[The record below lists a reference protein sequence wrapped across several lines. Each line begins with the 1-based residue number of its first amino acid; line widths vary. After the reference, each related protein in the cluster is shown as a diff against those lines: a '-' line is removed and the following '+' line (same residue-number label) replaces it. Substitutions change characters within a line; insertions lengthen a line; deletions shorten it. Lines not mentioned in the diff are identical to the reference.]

1 MKHWLSGLADRIAH
15 WAAAAIAVSAAF
27 QLRFDFSM
35 PAGVLP
41 VWERG
46 LIAAVIVKALVFEVG
61 GFYRGIKQFAGIPDL
76 LRILVG
82 NLAASALFA
91 GVSWIWIGPAMPRSV
106 LVGDAFLCFGFTTLL
121 RFTVKIRKEYFA
133 RGPVPERRKGILIYG
148 AGAGGTELLRE
159 LRSARNAGYEV
170 KGFLD
175 DDPRKRRAMIF
186 GVPVLGGGRDAAAV
200 VARLNRNQSVVEE
213 IIIAMPS
220 ATGRQM
226 QEALANCRAARI
238 PCKTI
243 PGVGELLRGTVLSAQ
258 VRNISVAD
266 LLGRKPVQL
275 EEKMIRERL
284 AGRTVMVTGAA
295 GSIGSEICRQIARC
309 GPARLI
315 IFDQAESELFMI
327 ESELSAKQSEFELVT
342 ALGDIRNSAR
352 VAEVLKR
359 YPVDS
364 IFHAAAYKH
373 VPMMESHVVEA
384 MSNNIIGTW
393 NVIRE
398 ARRHGVADFLMISSD
413 KAVNPTNIMGATK
426 RACERIVS
434 ATPPDG
440 SNTKCV
446 SVRFGNVL
454 GSNGSVVP
462 TFQAQIAAGGPVR
475 VTHPEI
481 RRYFMTIS
489 EAVTLVLHAST
500 LGKGSEIFV
509 LDMGEPIRIV
519 DLAENLIR
527 LAGLVPYEDID
538 IQFTGLRPGEKLFEE
553 ITTEGENMV
562 PTYHEKIMIFEEPPL
577 PWDTV
582 GRWLEKLAVLLAAR
596 QEKALVAHLKEL
608 VPEYS
613 PDQRAPDA
621 GEHSRKALAL
631 SR

>member
-1 MKHWLSGLADRIAH
+1 MRYRLSGLADRIAH
-15 WAAAAIAVSAAF
+15 WTVAAIALSAAF

-35 PAGVLP
+35 PASVLS
-41 VWERG
+41 VFEKG
-46 LIAAVIVKALVFEVG
+46 LLAAVVVKAVTFEFG

-82 NLAASALFA
+82 NLVASVLFTA
-91 GVSWIWIGPAMPRSV
+91 VSWFWIGPAMPRSV
-106 LVGDAFLCFGFTTLL
+106 LAGDFIFCFGATTLL
-121 RFTVKIRKEYFA
+121 RFLVKIRNEYFV
-133 RGPVPERRKGILIYG
+133 RGSSTERRKGILIYG
-148 AGAGGTELLRE
+148 AGAGGTELFRE
-159 LRSARNAGYEV
+159 IRSARDTGYQV
-170 KGFLD
+170 VGFLD

-186 GVPVLGGGRDAAAV
+186 GAPVFGGGRDAAAV
-200 VARLNRNQSVVEE
+200 VSRLNRRDQAVEE

-220 ATGRQM
+220 ASGRQM

-258 VRNISVAD
+258 VRNVSVAD
-266 LLGRKPVQL
+266 LLGRTPVQL
-275 EEKMIRERL
+275 EEPLIRERL
-284 AGRTVMVTGAA
+284 ASRTVMVTGAA

-315 IFDQAESELFMI
+315 IFDQAESDLFKI
-327 ESELSAKQSEFELVT
+327 ESELLNKHSDFEIVT
-342 ALGDIRNSAR
+342 ALGDIRNAAR
-352 VAEVLKR
+352 IAEVLER
-359 YPVDS
+359 YSVDA

-373 VPMMESHVVEA
+373 VPMMESHIIEA
-384 MSNNIIGTW
+384 VSNNIIGTW
-393 NVIRE
+393 NLVRE

-413 KAVNPTNIMGATK
+413 KAVNPANIMGATK

-434 ATPPDG
+434 TIPPDRLR
-440 SNTKCV
+440 TKCV

-481 RRYFMTIS
+481 RRFFMTIS

-527 LAGLVPYEDID
+527 LAGLVPYDDID

-562 PTYHEKIMIFEEPPL
+562 PTFHEKIKIFEEPPL
-577 PWDTV
+577 PWEDV
-582 GRWLEKLAVLLAAR
+582 IRWLEKLKILIGLR
-596 QEKALVAHLKEL
+596 QEKAIVAHLKEL

-613 PDQRAPDA
+613 PDQGNSETSEPT
-621 GEHSRKALAL
+621 GHHFAL